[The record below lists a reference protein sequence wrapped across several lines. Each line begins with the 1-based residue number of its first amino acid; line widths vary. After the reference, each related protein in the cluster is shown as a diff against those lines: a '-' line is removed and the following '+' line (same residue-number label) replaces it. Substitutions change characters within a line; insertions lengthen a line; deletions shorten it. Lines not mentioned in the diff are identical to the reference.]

1 MARSGVP
8 SRPRAS
14 CSAGSN
20 TRRALIEAAV
30 KVLKSRG
37 FNGASARAIATE
49 AGVNQALVFYHFG
62 TVAEL
67 LLAALDEVST
77 HRLRRYSTD
86 LAEVMDPASLIAL
99 ATKVFREDIDSGD
112 ISVLAEMIAGSS
124 SNPELGAEV
133 AKRIAPWKD
142 FASAAIESGFT
153 ASGLASLLPMGEASH
168 AVVAVYLGLEMLSH
182 LEGDRTAATL
192 LFEQLAR
199 LAPILDA
206 IFVSARTAPKGGTR

>member
-8 SRPRAS
+8 SRPKAS
-14 CSAGSN
+14 TSARSN
-20 TRRALIEAAV
+20 TRQALIEAAV
-30 KVLKSRG
+30 EVLKSRG

-67 LLAALDEVST
+67 LLAALDEVSAR
-77 HRLRRYSTD
+77 RLRRYTTK
-86 LAEVMDPASLIAL
+86 LADVTNPVSLIAL

-112 ISVLAEMIAGSS
+112 IAVLAEMIAGSS
-124 SNPELGAEV
+124 SAPELGAEV

-142 FASAAIESGFT
+142 FASVAIESGFA
-153 ASGLASLLPMGEASH
+153 ASGLASLLPIGAVSH
-168 AVVAVYLGLEMLSH
+168 AAVALYLGLEMLSH
-182 LEGDRTAATL
+182 LEGDRAGATL

-199 LAPILDA
+199 LAPVLDA
-206 IFVSARTAPKGGTR
+206 IRVPAKTTDQGGMQ

>member
-124 SNPELGAEV
+124 SAPELAAEV

-142 FASAAIESGFT
+142 FASVAVESGL
-153 ASGLASLLPMGEASH
+153 ASSGLASLLPIGAVSH
-168 AVVAVYLGLEMLSH
+168 AAVALYLGLEMLSH
-182 LEGDRTAATL
+182 LEGDRAGATL

-199 LAPILDA
+199 LAPVLDA
-206 IFVSARTAPKGGTR
+206 IRVPPKTTDQGGMQ